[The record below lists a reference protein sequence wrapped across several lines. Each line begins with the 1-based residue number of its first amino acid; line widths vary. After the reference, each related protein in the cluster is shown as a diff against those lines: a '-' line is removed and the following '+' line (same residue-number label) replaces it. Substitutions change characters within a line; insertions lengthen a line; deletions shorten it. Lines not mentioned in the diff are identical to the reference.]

1 MEFHNG
7 VTWNKILKKW
17 IYKAILQCKLCFFSE
32 TFSLLFVLSVSEE
45 NVLSP
50 GMSGQK
56 YHFTIKLLG
65 ESREKKSAKLPSFP

>member
-1 MEFHNG
+1 M
-7 VTWNKILKKW
+7 
-17 IYKAILQCKLCFFSE
+17 FFSE